1 MRILCECSHSQDLNR
16 IKISTEHSTCQSCE
30 GRGFRKPTKAE
41 KASMAIESLLDYY
54 EETLDFK
61 ITQDYEANEGYLARL
76 IRILKERGGK
86 WPMRN
91 QQ

>member
-1 MRILCECSHSQDLNR
+1 
-16 IKISTEHSTCQSCE
+16 
-30 GRGFRKPTKAE
+30 
-41 KASMAIESLLDYY
+41 MAIESLLDYY